1 MIFLCYY
8 VFTKYNTKEDIDM
21 NKKKLEKKDRILLG
35 VLAALIVI
43 VIAVGIFLIVKNTNS
58 ANEQTK
64 GVTSSNVS
72 GEISSSSQTSSN
84 AESKTSSD
92 KKSSGSKSDN
102 SSVNSSA
109 ASDNSQNN
117 GANTP
122 SNSSKKSSSK
132 ASSKTSSKAKVKG
145 DKVKRV
151 KPKENTSHATN
162 KTLSVNGKTCYV
174 GDTITVVMNI
184 TSNKSIVN
192 YQGAMSFNDS
202 YLKVKDVKSN
212 DFGIANA
219 SGNSVMYNASNLN
232 GMNFSET
239 GTVFT
244 ATFEVLKSGSTK
256 LENNVEIISELI
268 DNNIKQLA
276 PSDYKA
282 TVEVYS

>member
-1 MIFLCYY
+1 MCSPNKIRKKIL
-8 VFTKYNTKEDIDM
+8 NM
-21 NKKKLEKKDRILLG
+21 QKKKLEKKDKILLG

-43 VIAVGIFLIVKNTNS
+43 VIAVGAFLIIRNTNA
-58 ANEQTK
+58 ANEQAK
-64 GVTSSNVS
+64 KILSSASSNT
-72 GEISSSSQTSSN
+72 ISSSSETSSKGD
-84 AESKTSSD
+84 SKSSSD
-92 KKSSGSKSDN
+92 KKSSDSKAKKSSD
-102 SSVNSSA
+102 SSTVSG
-109 ASDNSQNN
+109 NSQGG

-122 SNSSKKSSSK
+122 SNSSAKKSSSK
-132 ASSKTSSKAKVKG
+132 ASSKTSSKANVKG

-174 GDTITVVMNI
+174 GDTITVVLNI

-192 YQGAMSFNDS
+192 YQGTMSFDDS

-212 DFGIANA
+212 SFGLANV
-219 SGNSVMYNASNLN
+219 SGKEIMYNASTLN

-244 ATFEVLKSGSTK
+244 ATFEVLKAGSTK
-256 LENNVEIISELI
+256 LNNDVEIISELI

-276 PSDYKA
+276 SSDYKA

>member
-1 MIFLCYY
+1 
-8 VFTKYNTKEDIDM
+8 M
-21 NKKKLEKKDRILLG
+21 NKKKLEKKDKILLG

-43 VIAVGIFLIVKNTNS
+43 VIAVGVFLIVKNTNS
-58 ANEQTK
+58 ANEQAK
-64 GVTSSNVS
+64 GITSSNVS
-72 GEISSSSQTSSN
+72 GEIGSSSNTSSK
-84 AESKTSSD
+84 ADSKTSSD
-92 KKSSGSKSDN
+92 KKSSDSKSSN
-102 SSVNSSA
+102 SSVSSSA
-109 ASDNSQNN
+109 VSDNSQNN
-117 GANTP
+117 GTNTP

-132 ASSKTSSKAKVKG
+132 ASSKTSSKSKVKG

-151 KPKENTSHATN
+151 KPKENTSHTTN

-192 YQGAMSFNDS
+192 YQGAMSFDES
-202 YLKVKDVKSN
+202 YLKIKDVKAN
-212 DFGIANA
+212 DYGIANA
-219 SGNSVMYNASNLN
+219 SGNAVMYNASNLN

-244 ATFEVLKSGSTK
+244 ATFEVLKTGSTK

>member
-1 MIFLCYY
+1 M
-8 VFTKYNTKEDIDM
+8 KN
-21 NKKKLEKKDRILLG
+21 KKLEKKDKILLG

-43 VIAVGIFLIVKNTNS
+43 VIAVGVFLIVKNTND
-58 ANEQTK
+58 ANEQTNTI
-64 GVTSSNVS
+64 TSSAAS
-72 GEISSSSQTSSN
+72 GEINSSSQTSSN
-84 AESKTSSD
+84 AESKSSD
-92 KKSSGSKSDN
+92 KKSSDSKSNN
-102 SSVNSSA
+102 SAVNSSSS
-109 ASDNSQNN
+109 ASDNSQNG

-122 SNSSKKSSSK
+122 SNSSKK
-132 ASSKTSSKAKVKG
+132 KTSSKASKSSKTKVKG
-145 DKVKRV
+145 DKVPRV
-151 KPKENTSHATN
+151 KPKNHTSHASN

-192 YQGAMSFNDS
+192 YQGTMSFNES

-219 SGNSVMYNASNLN
+219 SGNNIMYNASTLN

-256 LENNVEIISELI
+256 LDNDLEIISELI
-268 DNNIKQLA
+268 DNNIKQLS

-282 TVEVYS
+282 TLEVYD